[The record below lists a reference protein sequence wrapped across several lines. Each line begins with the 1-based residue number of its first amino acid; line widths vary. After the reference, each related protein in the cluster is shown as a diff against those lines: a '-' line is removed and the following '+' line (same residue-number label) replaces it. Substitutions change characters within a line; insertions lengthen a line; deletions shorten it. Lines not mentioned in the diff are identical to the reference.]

1 MHAVGSFVC
10 DAGGAIMVG
19 LAQWVVYHNYFG
31 LASKAMTVQAGD
43 KRPSIMREL
52 PVPAAYKYHHVFL

>member
-1 MHAVGSFVC
+1 
-10 DAGGAIMVG
+10 MVG

-52 PVPAAYKYHHVFL
+52 HVPGAYKYQHAFL